1 MGSDRSSTALTRD
14 DERYLTNLED
24 PRYSFRM
31 TTTEL
36 PESIPFGMTL
46 RITNEFEDI
55 IGRITPVSAKTFRA
69 SRTNGTLDD
78 VRRISHFRSI
88 ASAHA
93 FILKGDGLS

>member
-1 MGSDRSSTALTRD
+1 LTKLDDPAYSS
-14 DERYLTNLED
+14 
-24 PRYSFRM
+24 RM

-46 RITNEFEDI
+46 RIRNEFEDT

-69 SRTNGTLDD
+69 SRTNGTVDD
-78 VRRISHFRSI
+78 VRRVSHFRSI

-93 FILKGDGLS
+93 WILKGDGLS